1 MLVSPFILK
10 PYLLVGAMS
19 GYCEISRTPVDS
31 SSADHAPAMRGKC
44 SGEGKWEIFLSDFL
58 WFSGPRFPYL
68 TRASASNLPRSSRQ
82 VSFAATVEKNDKFTF
97 QRLVSSVPG
106 SMIGLA
112 DFICLFDVRVW
123 MAFERFCS
131 DHDHEQSSKVR
142 HLLPQTFNNNY
153 CKCWKFWVLN
163 KWRIF

>member
-1 MLVSPFILK
+1 MLVSTFILK

-82 VSFAATVEKNDKFTF
+82 VSFAATVEKKDKFTF
-97 QRLVSSVPG
+97 QRLVSIVTG

-112 DFICLFDVRVW
+112 DFICLSLMFGCGWLSRDFAVIMIMNKAQKSDIYCLKHSITITASVES
-123 MAFERFCS
+123 FEF
-131 DHDHEQSSKVR
+131 
-142 HLLPQTFNNNY
+142 
-153 CKCWKFWVLN
+153 
-163 KWRIF
+163 